1 MSFISIIIYLRTWF
15 LSFGISNFFW
25 DFPLFGLGG
34 SLGSSLPKRI
44 RKLFSLKKKKFKDKE
59 YERYPYLAQESQFK

>member
-1 MSFISIIIYLRTWF
+1 MSFISIIIYLRNWL

-34 SLGSSLPKRI
+34 SSSCP
-44 RKLFSLKKKKFKDKE
+44 
-59 YERYPYLAQESQFK
+59 AQREGE